1 MFPARVAAQNMGP
14 SMFPA
19 RVAARSMAPAR
30 FPVDL
35 ASASVARARREGAL
49 QGSLAT
55 SYKDAALGYRSLT
68 ECVRDLER
76 HGQLVRV
83 AQPLDPKLV
92 IPEIQR
98 RLYAAQGPAVLFERV
113 EGSPFPALTNLFGT
127 LERARFLFRDSLAL
141 VEAAITAKADPTAVL
156 RAPWKFWR
164 LPFAGLRS
172 LPRTRWV
179 PAPVLAHTTTLDQL
193 PQIVSWPDD
202 GGAFITLPQ
211 VYTEDPDDPR
221 PLRSNLGMYRI
232 QLSGNDYAADEVG
245 LHYQIH
251 RGIGVHHSAAAR
263 RGEPLKVSVFVGGP
277 PAHTFAA
284 VMPLPEGLSELVFA
298 GMLAGR
304 RVRLCERDGF
314 RIACDADFCIVGT
327 IDPSTTKP
335 EGPFGDHLGYYSLRH
350 EFPLMRVHAVY
361 HRKDAIWPLTVV
373 GRPPQEDTSFGKLI
387 HELTGPMVP
396 ASIPGLHAMHAVD
409 AAGVHPLLL
418 AIGSE
423 RYVPY
428 RRPDRPQELLT
439 IANAVLGFN
448 QASLAKYL
456 LIVAREDDPELDVED
471 EGAFLQHLLRRVDWT
486 RDLHFQTKTTI
497 DTLDYTGTG
506 LNAGSKLVIAARGP
520 AIRELARERPD
531 LQLPAGFAGIEL
543 ALPGVL
549 AIGGPGFAHQTG
561 YREVEQLAD
570 ALGQQRERLD
580 GVALIVL
587 VDDPSFTARTLANL
601 LWVTFTRSNPSHD
614 VHGVG
619 ASIEHKHWGCTGPLI
634 IDARSK
640 PWHAPPLIEDPQVS
654 AEVDALA
661 GPGGPLHGLF

>member
-1 MFPARVAAQNMGP
+1 
-14 SMFPA
+14 
-19 RVAARSMAPAR
+19 
-30 FPVDL
+30 
-35 ASASVARARREGAL
+35 
-49 QGSLAT
+49 
-55 SYKDAALGYRSLT
+55 LGYASLS

-76 HGQLVRV
+76 HGQLVRI
-83 AQPLDPKLV
+83 AEPLDPKLV

-127 LERARFLFRDSLAL
+127 LERSRFLFRDSLAL
-141 VEAAITAKADPTAVL
+141 VEAAIAAKADPTAVL

-172 LPRTRWV
+172 LPRTRLV
-179 PAPVLAHTTTLDQL
+179 RAPVLAHATTLAQL
-193 PQIVSWPDD
+193 PQIVSWPRD

-211 VYTEDPDDPR
+211 VYSEDPDDPR
-221 PLRSNLGMYRI
+221 PLRSNLGMYRVQI
-232 QLSGNDYAADEVG
+232 SGNDYAADEVG

-251 RGIGVHHSAAAR
+251 RGIGVHHSAAAQ
-263 RGEPLKVSVFVGGP
+263 RGQPLKVSIFVGGP

-298 GMLAGR
+298 GMLANR
-304 RVRLCERDGF
+304 RVRLREHEGF
-314 RIACDADFCIVGT
+314 RVACDADFCIVGT
-327 IDPSTTKP
+327 IDPSATKP
-335 EGPFGDHLGYYSLRH
+335 EGPFGDHLGYYSLQH
-350 EFPLMRVHAVY
+350 EFPVMKVHAVW
-361 HRKDAIWPLTVV
+361 HREDAIWPLTVV

-428 RRPDRPQELLT
+428 RPDRPQELLT
-439 IANAVLGFN
+439 IAHAVLGFN

-456 LIVAREDDPELDVED
+456 LIIARDDAPQLDVDD
-471 EGAFLQHLLRRVDWT
+471 EAGFLDHLLRRVDWR
-486 RDLHFQTKTTI
+486 RDLHFHTNATM
-497 DTLDYTGTG
+497 DTLDYSGTG

-520 AIRELARERPD
+520 AIRTLADARPAELR
-531 LQLPAGFAGIEL
+531 LPEGFGRVEL

-549 AIGGPGFAHQTG
+549 VLAGPAFTDPARG
-561 YREVEQLAD
+561 YAEAEGLAA
-570 ALGQQRERLD
+570 ALDGQRERLA
-580 GVALIVL
+580 GIALIIVA
-587 VDDPSFTARTLANL
+587 DDPEFCARTLGNL
-601 LWVTFTRSNPSHD
+601 LWVSFTRSNPSHD

-619 ASIEHKHWGCTGPLI
+619 AFVEHKHYGCTGPLI
-634 IDARSK
+634 LDARIK
-640 PWHAPPLIEDPQVS
+640 PWHAPPLVEDPRVS
-654 AEVDALA
+654 AKVDALA
-661 GPGGPLHGLF
+661 AVGGPLHGLIA

>member
-1 MFPARVAAQNMGP
+1 
-14 SMFPA
+14 
-19 RVAARSMAPAR
+19 MAY
-30 FPVDL
+30 DSL
-35 ASASVARARREGAL
+35 RA
-49 QGSLAT
+49 
-55 SYKDAALGYRSLT
+55 
-68 ECVRDLER
+68 CVRDLER

-83 AQPLDPKLV
+83 SVPMDPKLV

-127 LERARFLFRDSLAL
+127 LERCRFLFRDSLAL
-141 VEAAITAKADPTAVL
+141 VDAAIRAKADPTAVL

-179 PAPVLAHTTTLDQL
+179 RAPVLARRTTLDQL
-193 PQIVSWPDD
+193 PQLVSWPDD
-202 GGAFITLPQ
+202 GGPFITLPQ
-211 VYTEDPDDPR
+211 VYSEDPDDPR
-221 PLRSNLGMYRI
+221 PLRSNLGMYRV
-232 QLSGNDYAADEVG
+232 QLSGNDYADDEVG

-251 RGIGVHHSAAAR
+251 RGIGIHHAAAAR
-263 RGEPLKVSVFVGGP
+263 RGEPLKVSIFVGGP

-298 GMLAGR
+298 GMLARR

-314 RIACDADFCIVGT
+314 RVAADADFCIVGT
-327 IDPSTTKP
+327 IDPTATKP

-350 EFPLMRVHAVY
+350 EFPVMKVHAVW
-361 HRKDAIWPLTVV
+361 HREDAIWPLTVV

-396 ASIPGLHAMHAVD
+396 ASIAGLHAMHAVD

-428 RRPDRPQELLT
+428 RPDRPQELLT
-439 IANAVLGFN
+439 IANAMLGFN

-456 LIVAREDDPELDVED
+456 LIAAHDDDARLDVHD
-471 EGAFLQHLLRRVDWT
+471 EAAFLQHVLARVDWT
-486 RDLHFQTKTTI
+486 RDCHFQTKTTI
-497 DTLDYTGTG
+497 DTLDYSGSG
-506 LNAGSKLVIAARGP
+506 LNAGSKLVIAARGAP
-520 AIRELARERPD
+520 LRELTRERPE
-531 LQLPAGFAGIEL
+531 LRLPDGFAGVEL

-549 AIGGPGFAHQTG
+549 VIGGPRFGDPAQG
-561 YREVEQLAD
+561 YAEAARLAE
-570 ALGQQRERLD
+570 ALD
-580 GVALIVL
+580 GQGLDRVGLIVIADEPGF
-587 VDDPSFTARTLANL
+587 VARTLANF

-619 ASIEHKHWGCTGPLI
+619 PFVEHKHWGCTGPLI
-634 IDARSK
+634 IDARIK
-640 PWHAPPLIEDPQVS
+640 PWHAPPLVEDPRVS
-654 AEVDALA
+654 AQVDALA
-661 GPGGPLHGLF
+661 AKGGPLQGLW